1 MSLLAVNEN
10 GLYCAAGDFYID
22 PWRPVDFAIVT
33 HAHSDHARLGSR
45 HYITAKSGK
54 QLLQERLGPEARVE
68 ELPLAQTV
76 TRNGVTVSLHPAGH
90 ILGSAQVR
98 VEHRGEIWVVSGD
111 YKLQADST
119 CAPFE
124 PVRCHTFVT
133 ECTFGLPIYRWR
145 PSVEV
150 FAEINSWWS
159 TNQSLDRTSVIFA
172 YSLGKAQR
180 LLSGLEASLGP
191 IFAHG
196 AVLRFLPHYAAAG
209 VNLPEVQPAV
219 AEIVRATKG
228 KGLILA
234 PGSTDGSPWLR
245 KFGEISRA
253 FASGWMQVRGAR
265 RRRALDRGF
274 VLSDHADWEGL
285 RATIRA
291 TGAER
296 ILATHGYTAPL
307 VRWLR
312 ENGCEAE
319 ALVTRYETE
328 EAAEELSPTE

>member
-10 GLYCAAGDFYID
+10 GLYCAVGDFYID

-54 QLLQERLGPEARVE
+54 QLLQERLGPEARIE
-68 ELPLAQTV
+68 ELALAQTV

-111 YKLQADST
+111 YKLQADPT
-119 CAPFE
+119 CASFE
-124 PVRCHTFVT
+124 PVPCRTFVT

-145 PSVEV
+145 APVDV

-159 TNQSLDRTSVIFA
+159 TNQSLSRTSVIFA

-180 LLSGLEASLGP
+180 LLSGLDASLGP

-196 AVLRFLPHYAAAG
+196 AIMRFLPHYATAG
-209 VNLPEVQPAV
+209 VKLPEVQPAI
-219 AEIVRATKG
+219 AEVVRATKG
-228 KGLILA
+228 KGLIIA
-234 PGSTDGSPWLR
+234 PVSTDGSPWLR

-274 VLSDHADWEGL
+274 VLSDHADWDGL
-285 RATIRA
+285 LATIRA

-296 ILATHGYTAPL
+296 ILATHGYMAPL

-312 ENGCEAE
+312 ENGHEAE

-328 EAAEELSPTE
+328 EATEELSAAE